1 MFPRAKN
8 VSFFL
13 LVVRISEKTNHF
25 NRQIEI
31 EYLFALI
38 IKGKCAQYQ
47 EGFFSRKAF
56 LPWEILL
63 IKKLDFETT
72 KPT

>member
-47 EGFFSRKAF
+47 EATFFANSF
-56 LPWEILL
+56 PSLGNVVN
-63 IKKLDFETT
+63 KKVRFRNN
-72 KPT
+72 